1 MKNMLKKINT
11 FFSLLGIAFSAFLI
25 VRNLI
30 QQGYCP
36 DFFGIPAC
44 YLVMLAFLLVFLST
58 RMKKGA
64 SIIFV
69 PGGIIG
75 FVLGM
80 FFSIKEMF
88 NVGTCP
94 SLFDIALCYVSLIV
108 FSVMIILFL
117 LYSRKKQP
125 KTTKE
130 KKNKKTKEEEKEIKD
145 DLKNGL
151 KPEKTREVKDK
162 QI

>member
-11 FFSLLGIAFSAFLI
+11 FFALLGIAFSAFLI

-30 QQGYCP
+30 QPGYCP

-44 YLVMLAFLLVFLST
+44 YLVLLAFLLVFLST
-58 RMKKGA
+58 RMQKGA
-64 SIIFV
+64 AIIFI

-75 FVLGM
+75 FGLGI
-80 FFSIKEMF
+80 FFSVKELF

-94 SLFDIALCYVSLIV
+94 RIFNIALCYVSLIV
-108 FSVMIILFL
+108 FAIMIILFL

-125 KTTKE
+125 KTPKE
-130 KKNKKTKEEEKEIKD
+130 KKGEKIKKEI
-145 DLKNGL
+145 
-151 KPEKTREVKDK
+151 
-162 QI
+162 